1 MAQDRRKLTALT
13 AAVAA
18 LGMLGLAYASV
29 PLYRL
34 FCQVT
39 GFGGTTQVAESA
51 PGAVGERTMK
61 VRFDASVERDMPWDF
76 KPAQREVTVRIGE
89 PTLIHYVASNPT
101 SKPIVGQASFN
112 VTPDKA
118 GKYFDKVECFCFT
131 EQRLEA
137 GQTVDM
143 PVSFFIDP
151 AILDDPKLDG
161 VDTITLS
168 YTFFRLDEPV
178 QLSGAAG
185 AGNAN

>member
-1 MAQDRRKLTALT
+1 
-13 AAVAA
+13 
-18 LGMLGLAYASV
+18 
-29 PLYRL
+29 
-34 FCQVT
+34 
-39 GFGGTTQVAESA
+39 
-51 PGAVGERTMK
+51 
-61 VRFDASVERDMPWDF
+61 MPWDF
-76 KPAQREVTVRIGE
+76 RPAQREVTVRIGE
-89 PTLIHYVASNPT
+89 PTLIHYVATNPLSQPVT
-101 SKPIVGQASFN
+101 GQASFN

-143 PVSFFIDP
+143 PVSFFVDP

-178 QLSGAAG
+178 QLSGALR

>member
-1 MAQDRRKLTALT
+1 MAQDRRKLTAFT
-13 AAVAA
+13 AVCAAV
-18 LGMLGLAYASV
+18 GMLGLAYASV

-39 GFGGTTQVAESA
+39 GYGGTTQVAEAA
-51 PGAVGERTMK
+51 PGAVGERTMT
-61 VRFDASVERDMPWDF
+61 VRFDASVHRDMPWDF
-76 KPAQREVTVRIGE
+76 QPAQREVVVRVGE
-89 PTLIHYVASNPT
+89 PTLIHYVATNPL
-101 SKPIVGQASFN
+101 SVPVSGQASFN

-131 EQRLEA
+131 EQRLEP

-151 AILDDPKLDG
+151 AILQDRKLDG